1 MNTTKKIYSDNQNLL
16 TNLNEGVSKLF
27 LITYEIFVN
36 FSVIFRIFKYL
47 NEQLRYFLSHE
58 EFII

>member
-1 MNTTKKIYSDNQNLL
+1 MNTTKKFYSDNQNLL